1 MQEKGKEIQESKMYR
16 YQQQQHP
23 IDNILGQHI
32 HGVLPQTSNSSKP
45 KPSKP
50 SKPKITITEKQK
62 QFDLKR
68 FGYYYKDNGEVVY
81 SEEQKVKNKATKD
94 RQFRQ
99 MLNRDPRG
107 VRKY

>member
-1 MQEKGKEIQESKMYR
+1 M

-32 HGVLPQTSNSSKP
+32 HGVVSVPQTPTPTKSK
-45 KPSKP
+45 SKRN
-50 SKPKITITEKQK
+50 TITEKQK

-68 FGYYYKDNGEVVY
+68 FGYYYKDSGEVVY
-81 SEEQKVKNKATKD
+81 SEEQKVKNKAIKD

-107 VRKY
+107 KRKY

>member
-1 MQEKGKEIQESKMYR
+1 MYR

-32 HGVLPQTSNSSKP
+32 HGVLSNSPKPTPSKP
-45 KPSKP
+45 SP

-94 RQFRQ
+94 RQLRE

-107 VRKY
+107 KRKY